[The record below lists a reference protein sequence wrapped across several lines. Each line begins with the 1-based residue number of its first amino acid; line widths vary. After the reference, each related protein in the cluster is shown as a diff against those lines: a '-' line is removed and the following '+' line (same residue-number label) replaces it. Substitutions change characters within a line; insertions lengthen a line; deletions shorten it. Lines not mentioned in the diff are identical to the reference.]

1 MMAEDVWGPRWSS
14 VTDSFSRRY
23 MQTAAEKETLICFAA
38 DLQTVDAV
46 RKTVESIGPY
56 IACLKLHV
64 DIVEDWTSQ
73 GWVDVCDLAR
83 ELDVLIWEDRKFAD
97 IGRVSRQQMGGVVD
111 IRSWADIVTAHLIS
125 GPDIVDGLLNGW
137 NDVGRDGG
145 ILLLA
150 QMSSRGN
157 LLLPNYTKKVVE
169 QGREMDGVMGF
180 IGNGSNPDDVKSLRE
195 LVGEGKMI
203 WTPGINLNTGD
214 GVAGQQY
221 GHPREAVLA
230 GADCLIVGSEIH
242 KSNNPI
248 EAAKEYARVSWDAL
262 LDR

>member
-1 MMAEDVWGPRWSS
+1 
-14 VTDSFSRRY
+14 
-23 MQTAAEKETLICFAA
+23 MQTAAEKQSLICFAA

-46 RKTVESIGPY
+46 RETVASIGPY

-64 DIVEDWTSQ
+64 DIVEDWTPEKWK
-73 GWVDVCDLAR
+73 GVCELAR

-125 GPDIVDGLLNGW
+125 GPDIVTGLLDGW
-137 NDVGRDGG
+137 RDVEREGG
-145 ILLLA
+145 VLLLA

-157 LLLPNYTKKVVE
+157 LLIPSYTKSVVN
-169 QGREMDGVMGF
+169 QGKEMEGVMGF
-180 IGNGSNPDDVKSLRE
+180 IGNGSNPDDIKELRK

-203 WTPGINLNTGD
+203 WTPGINLNTGE

-230 GADCLIVGSEIH
+230 GADCLIVGSGIH
-242 KSNNPI
+242 KSSSPI
-248 EAAKEYARVSWDAL
+248 DAAKEYAKVSWEAL
-262 LDR
+262 LER

>member
-1 MMAEDVWGPRWSS
+1 MMAEDAWGLRWDS
-14 VTDSFSRRY
+14 VKDNFSRRY
-23 MQTAAEKETLICFAA
+23 MQTATEKKTLICFAA
-38 DLQTVDAV
+38 DLQSVDAV

-64 DIVEDWTSQ
+64 DIVNDWTPE
-73 GWVDVCDLAR
+73 GWMDVCNLAKK
-83 ELDVLIWEDRKFAD
+83 LDVLIWEDRKFAD

-125 GPDIVDGLLNGW
+125 GPDIVNGLLQGW
-137 NDVGRDGG
+137 NDVGREGG

-157 LLLPNYTKKVVE
+157 LLTPNYTREVVN
-169 QGREMDGVMGF
+169 QGKAMDGVMGF
-180 IGNGSNPDDVKSLRE
+180 IGNGSNPDDVKSLRR

-214 GVAGQQY
+214 GIAGQQY

-230 GADCLIVGSEIH
+230 GADCLIVGSGIH
-242 KSNNPI
+242 KSKMPI

-262 LDR
+262 LNR